1 MQTSVD
7 INQWSRAVPSDP
19 LFPAAP
25 ADWARATA
33 EAVAEAEGIVLTEE
47 HWEAVR
53 ALQGYFAR
61 HAGDAGINVREV
73 HDALD
78 EHFHARGGLKRLYQL
93 FPGGPIAQ
101 GCRLAGLKAPPMA
114 NDASF
119 GSVA

>member
-7 INQWSRAVPSDP
+7 INQWSSAVPSDP

-25 ADWARATA
+25 PDWARATA
-33 EAVAEAEGIVLTEE
+33 EAVAEAEGIALTEE

-61 HAGDAGINVREV
+61 HAGDAGINMREV

-101 GCRLAGLKAPPMA
+101 GCRFAGLKAPPMA
-114 NDASF
+114 NDAGF